1 MNSIKCLNC
10 QNNANGKF
18 CSNCGQPLDFKPL
31 NFKYL
36 FHEIQ
41 HGIFHLDSGFIYTI
55 KELFSR
61 PGDTISEY
69 IHGKRARHFKPL
81 LSLVVLL
88 ATLYLL
94 IVNFLKLEVPEIIN
108 LTVKGDQGLFN
119 DILEVNKWIAHH
131 FVWTTIL
138 SIPVFSVVTYLIFK
152 KANYNFVEH
161 IVLNTFLACQK
172 LTVRLVFIPAKYF
185 LIGSHSN
192 ETFNTILIVIDFL
205 LLYWTYFVFFKQS
218 NRLKSL
224 GLTLLTYIVYN
235 FLVALITLGIVAYII
250 VK

>member
-1 MNSIKCLNC
+1 M
-10 QNNANGKF
+10 
-18 CSNCGQPLDFKPL
+18 
-31 NFKYL
+31 
-36 FHEIQ
+36 
-41 HGIFHLDSGFIYTI
+41 
-55 KELFSR
+55 
-61 PGDTISEY
+61 
-69 IHGKRARHFKPL
+69 
-81 LSLVVLL
+81 
-88 ATLYLL
+88 L